1 MGGVPCVE
9 GTRIPMTTV
18 VGLLADGYTTSEV
31 LADYPTLTKEDVL
44 AALAYAARA
53 VDERELLLR
62 LAG

>member
-1 MGGVPCVE
+1 
-9 GTRIPMTTV
+9 MTTV